1 MDLDERTIQRI
12 INWVDGKSN
21 FRSVQK
27 TYDPAS
33 LIDVNSEPLQ
43 VCLICHEVSLY
54 PVIFPCRYLVCE
66 NCYNHDF
73 NLRHLHRGDWYFS
86 KCPYCRANVK
96 PEEVHTLKRE
106 LQLYRILLFQRFIAT
121 CIFDVI
127 TTDVIKWLRYQTLI
141 YMYDSNYAFEK
152 CRVRLFNVR
161 VLALQI
167 LLEFIQFHVLVTMCG
182 VTHVNFSSDR
192 PTTSSKQP
200 VRSTLSAAELANE
213 MEERQRRQ
221 CNAVIF
227 GLDDIPDASKAA
239 TECIRTLGF
248 NETNSP
254 KLVRSFAIRPR
265 SGNGKPLLV
274 IRFGSQAARDDVLRA
289 ARKRNVSDAKSHKFF
304 VNPDLTL
311 LQRNHLKDLKT
322 EVKKRNDQAGARE
335 WKIFN
340 DRIVRAFS
348 VQKNKRQPNGVTNK
362 ASVDDEA
369 NND

>member
-1 MDLDERTIQRI
+1 MSNNGNHCSTCK
-12 INWVDGKSN
+12 KSI
-21 FRSVQK
+21 K
-27 TYDPAS
+27 EGAKW
-33 LIDVNSEPLQ
+33 IKCA
-43 VCLICHEVSLY
+43 VCDKKY
-54 PVIFPCRYLVCE
+54 
-66 NCYNHDF
+66 
-73 NLRHLHRGDWYFS
+73 HLTKECSHHT
-86 KCPYCRANVK
+86 A
-96 PEEVHTLKRE
+96 EEMSAA
-106 LQLYRILLFQRFIAT
+106 ILFQEELAWF
-121 CIFDVI
+121 C
-127 TTDVIKWLRYQTLI
+127 
-141 YMYDSNYAFEK
+141 MK
-152 CRVRLFNVR
+152 CRESKPIT
-161 VLALQI
+161 QI
-167 LLEFIQFHVLVTMCG
+167 KLIPTLLEDNKAIKQQLASILEKLAGLSANHQSDEPNENEPDL
-182 VTHVNFSSDR
+182 NAAFSSDR